1 MSYIKSHILNIIFMA
16 LFSALSYKIVVGRIV
31 DAALRA
37 DFLKIFIFVP
47 ISPDF
52 RVLLVVSLIEHA
64 L

>member
-1 MSYIKSHILNIIFMA
+1 MA
-16 LFSALSYKIVVGRIV
+16 LFSALSYKIVVGRTA

-37 DFLKIFIFVP
+37 DILKIFIFIP

-52 RVLLVVSLIEHA
+52 RVLLLVSLTEYI

>member
-1 MSYIKSHILNIIFMA
+1 MA

-52 RVLLVVSLIEHA
+52 RVLLVVSLVEHA

>member
-1 MSYIKSHILNIIFMA
+1 MA
-16 LFSALSYKIVVGRIV
+16 LFSALSYKIVVGRTV

-37 DFLKIFIFVP
+37 DFFFLIFIFIL

-52 RVLLVVSLIEHA
+52 RVLLLVSLVEYI